1 MKWAH
6 QLCSFERTWTLRRP
20 IFNISFVEFW
30 SRLTYSVWEFS
41 HYILRQT
48 EWIQLLA
55 WFVGWILSRFY
66 NRRGLWRCYRCCLSC
81 FLLFRQRASA
91 TTFDHLFVRL
101 PSLCLEFCL
110 SFVIIL
116 SKHFSA
122 VHSIVIVWAGYIRLL
137 FKLPFKFRNVLQHTE
152 RRSFFACNQNIKEDS
167 ASSIPERTGYK

>member
-55 WFVGWILSRFY
+55 CFVGWILSRFY

-91 TTFDHLFVRL
+91 CTFHHLFVRL
-101 PSLCLEFCL
+101 PSLCLEVCL
-110 SFVIIL
+110 SFVIWLNISL
-116 SKHFSA
+116 PLIQLLLFE
-122 VHSIVIVWAGYIRLL
+122 RDTCLL
-137 FKLPFKFRNVLQHTE
+137 FKLPLKFRNDY
-152 RRSFFACNQNIKEDS
+152 NIPRVEAPLLVIKIS
-167 ASSIPERTGYK
+167 KKTSSQS